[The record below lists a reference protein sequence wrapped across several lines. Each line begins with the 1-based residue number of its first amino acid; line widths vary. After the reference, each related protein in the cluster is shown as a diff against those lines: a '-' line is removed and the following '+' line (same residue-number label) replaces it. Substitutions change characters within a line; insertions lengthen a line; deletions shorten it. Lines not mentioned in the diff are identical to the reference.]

1 VHTNRSNSKRQF
13 LAKVEGWH
21 FAKPSGAPTQY
32 TFLDFH
38 LPPGQLLLGSICNS
52 WLPANAIKGEGGLR
66 TKDEGPSC
74 SQAAIALKLIFIDTF
89 LPAAFTAPKFNICIS
104 ASMALLSSS
113 RKREPQIHKHTWINQ
128 SGNNGVRYTHAES
141 GKYIYIVIN
150 AMGTSGC

>member
-1 VHTNRSNSKRQF
+1 

-89 LPAAFTAPKFNICIS
+89 LPAP
-104 ASMALLSSS
+104 LPRRSSTFAY
-113 RKREPQIHKHTWINQ
+113 RPQWPYWVAVEKGSHRSTN
-128 SGNNGVRYTHAES
+128 TLE
-141 GKYIYIVIN
+141 
-150 AMGTSGC
+150 